1 MAKSLDLIKVKLW
14 FAGLQR
20 LMFWFT
26 TIFFVYLM
34 LCYNLTQAQ
43 IMNTGGRNTNNS
55 NQKNTTVNNA
65 PKRQPS
71 KKLEKSP
78 K

>member
-34 LCYNLTQAQ
+34 LCYKLLFFDFVYCDKSNLRS
-43 IMNTGGRNTNNS
+43 ILCYI
-55 NQKNTTVNNA
+55 
-65 PKRQPS
+65 KR
-71 KKLEKSP
+71 
-78 K
+78 